1 MTPLVLVHYN
11 VNPSD
16 SELLGDKSS
25 ENERSI
31 RRRLIARGLSV
42 SLARF
47 VVQNAG
53 SSLDS
58 AIHFMDEMMDKLSL
72 ETSIHQREY
81 LVKLLDIGDGD
92 VAMAKQAWIC
102 RLRQVKTMINCD
114 DSDARENLF
123 ASGFDA
129 EGAVRQMK
137 LKWTELLMMHA
148 SANGQDLTQG
158 KAQALLQRNNW
169 SLTLATRDFD
179 APHHIERLTQEIHRL
194 HHRRVEE
201 PRVLLESV
209 DWDHDK
215 ALENWEGENTCR
227 FCMSLYD
234 DDEFHTKETGFC
246 RPDCKGHMCYVCLC
260 NFASNNTMECPFCNT
275 RFDFYSYVE
284 SLP

>member
-25 ENERSI
+25 GNERSI

-102 RLRQVKTMINCD
+102 RLRHVKTMINCD
-114 DSDARENLF
+114 DSDAREYLF

-148 SANGQDLTQG
+148 SAQDQDLTQG
-158 KAQALLQRNNW
+158 NAQALLQRNNW
-169 SLTLATRDFD
+169 SLRLATRDFD

-201 PRVLLESV
+201 P
-209 DWDHDK
+209 
-215 ALENWEGENTCR
+215 
-227 FCMSLYD
+227 
-234 DDEFHTKETGFC
+234 
-246 RPDCKGHMCYVCLC
+246 
-260 NFASNNTMECPFCNT
+260 
-275 RFDFYSYVE
+275 
-284 SLP
+284 